1 MVGAAAVFFLRRTPA
16 EYLEGEEARGS
27 EYLLVAEWTQAE
39 PILPR
44 RLEAVG
50 AEGQLEAPRA
60 VERPQ
65 LL

>member
-1 MVGAAAVFFLRRTPA
+1 MGEFFLREIPVARLEVEAAPA
-16 EYLEGEEARGS
+16 A
-27 EYLLVAEWTQAE
+27 EYLLVAAWTQAE

-50 AEGQLEAPRA
+50 AEGQLEGPRA
-60 VERPQ
+60 VERLQ

>member
-1 MVGAAAVFFLRRTPA
+1 MAAAVAAFFLRRIPVECLA
-16 EYLEGEEARGS
+16 EEEVLGS

-39 PILPR
+39 PIPPR